1 MIRGSAPAW
10 VYLFR
15 TQQLLVQFLPM
26 IYLSSH
32 MGVEQIN
39 GSLRAWTCIGVRVPT
54 KPNTGKRLGGCQLL
68 SLLTSFSGNISSHG
82 KKLEMPRD
90 AVSDVGA
97 LHCLPQRVIAYS
109 LAILATRKLKDCEPG
124 WPGNQVSCGHSRK
137 SPRHIFS
144 SCTVFIQAIQFS
156 HSWCPFERTIGFL
169 GPRCARN
176 AKSICSGC
184 LCHTVHYLN
193 LQGLGCWC
201 RVRNQSISG
210 MRWALEAL
218 LQERCW
224 IHINKLSLLTES
236 MIK

>member
-1 MIRGSAPAW
+1 MHWRESANKAQHWEAFRRLPAFVTAHLILGQHLLPREEAGDAKGCSVWCGSTPLPA
-10 VYLFR
+10 
-15 TQQLLVQFLPM
+15 
-26 IYLSSH
+26 S
-32 MGVEQIN
+32 
-39 GSLRAWTCIGVRVPT
+39 
-54 KPNTGKRLGGCQLL
+54 
-68 SLLTSFSGNISSHG
+68 
-82 KKLEMPRD
+82 
-90 AVSDVGA
+90 
-97 LHCLPQRVIAYS
+97 YS
-109 LAILATRKLKDCEPG
+109 LAILASRKLKDCEPG

-184 LCHTVHYLN
+184 LCHTVQYLN

-224 IHINKLSLLTES
+224 IQINELNLLTES